1 MNLLPEQEDRIR
13 RYLLGVATPDEVEQV
28 ETDLL
33 RGDENLERFLLIED
47 ELITDYALGALQL
60 RERELL
66 EENFFSTPERRERL
80 MIAHEMVKQAS
91 TYGEAVMTEEI
102 EKPRTDNK
110 SRGAPQ
116 MWKWLIASLKPG
128 QSNWNGWKFAVYA
141 TLVIALGIGT
151 WQLLRGDSEIEKGL
165 VALDHAYND
174 QRPFK
179 ARISGFGYA
188 PPAPSAQRGE
198 SETQKVDRVAL
209 DRAKILLF
217 SHSAGDSDPEINYAL
232 GKYYLTQNEFDTA
245 IDQLKKA
252 LGSGAESAQLR
263 NDLGAALLGK
273 IERNSVTETGAGI
286 RENERDF
293 NDCLTHLNRALEL
306 NPTMR
311 EALFNRILLYRIG
324 RLRREARADCEAYLR
339 LDPDSRWAGE
349 VKVALEE
356 IKQELGKASKRNE
369 QLFQSFQDA
378 FRAGDD
384 KLMMQSFSQSYSF
397 NGNYIIE
404 KLVDRFLSARL
415 SGRESESDESLK
427 ALSLIG
433 KLAEDNTED
442 RFTADLAHY
451 YREARPDQLAM
462 SKRAR
467 ELMNK
472 AYGFYGGR
480 AENDRAVELY
490 EQARQLFAR
499 AGNAGEELFALAWI
513 GQCHYQRSD
522 VERNLRTFSDL
533 VPACAE
539 RNYRWMQANA
549 LCGLANAHNS
559 SGQFSQAIADCR
571 RCGEIA
577 NELGDQIGVI
587 RSSYLLGGVYY
598 QLGKHDEVLRIAR
611 RGRRL
616 ADEISAEIR
625 YAIPFYNRPAWSL
638 SALGLHEAA
647 FAFQREAVRMAE
659 EDGSLRLIAYAHI
672 YQGLIHA
679 RRRRFDEAI
688 ASAQR
693 GVAIGR
699 ELKNDATG
707 QDFTHNALLKLGQ
720 IFREAGRFPEAMQAF
735 NQAIE
740 FYQHNRKQ
748 THLYVAT
755 KERLLTFIAQGND
768 AEARVELERVLA
780 LYENYRQSI
789 QEESNRNSFFD
800 QEQDIYDVAID
811 FARTRLNDSR
821 QAFAYAE
828 LSRARSLRDAINRGW
843 EMTSDPEHPD
853 LKIKAD
859 SSPPGIEQIQRQMPD
874 DAQLLEYAML
884 KDKLVIWLIS
894 KTGIE
899 DRVVPIPL
907 AELKEKV
914 DQYLALIS
922 QPPGNS
928 DQQWRVKAM
937 ELHDILAR
945 PIEPL
950 LDRRKQICVI
960 PDKALTRLPFGAL
973 VARSSSRLMV
983 EDYRLSYASSANLFL
998 DSTEKAR
1005 RKSSVVQERLL
1016 AVGNPRYDRRAF
1028 PSLDDL
1034 PSARTEAIEIAN
1046 FYAAPKAPPM
1056 TLVDAAA
1063 TKSAIL
1069 RGLER
1074 ADVAHVALHYAPDQW
1089 SPMLSRMPLASGA
1102 GNEKDSVLQM
1112 YELYRLK
1119 SPGPRLV
1126 VLSACQTRGEEYL
1139 GGEGAIG
1146 VSRPFE
1152 AAGIPLVVASLW
1164 PVETDATS
1172 DLMIDF
1178 HRERKRAGR
1187 PTAEALRAAQLE
1199 MINRPGNHR
1208 HPYYW
1213 AAFILVGG
1221 YSIY

>member
-33 RGDENLERFLLIED
+33 RGDENLERLLLIED

-66 EENFFSTPERRERL
+66 EENFFSTPKRRERL

-91 TYGEAVMTEEI
+91 AYGEAVMTEDRE
-102 EKPRTDNK
+102 EPQTDNK
-110 SRGAPQ
+110 SRGAAR
-116 MWKWLIASLKPG
+116 MWKWLITLLKPG
-128 QSNWNGWKFAVYA
+128 QSSWNGWRIAAYVA
-141 TLVIALGIGT
+141 LVIGLGLGT
-151 WQLLRGDSEIEKGL
+151 WRSLRGESEIEKGL
-165 VALDHAYND
+165 VALNQAYSE
-174 QRPFK
+174 QRPLK
-179 ARISGFGYA
+179 ARIRGFGYA
-188 PPAPSAQRGE
+188 PPEPSAQRGK

-217 SHSAGDSDPEINYAL
+217 TRSEGDSDPEINYAL

-245 IDQLKKA
+245 IDQLRKA
-252 LGSGAESAQLR
+252 LSSGGESARLR

-273 IERNSVTETGAGI
+273 IERNSATETGAGI

-306 NPTMR
+306 DPTLR
-311 EALFNRILLYRIG
+311 EALFNRILLYRIR

-339 LDPDSRWAGE
+339 MDPDSRWAGE

-356 IKQELGKASKRNE
+356 IKQEMSKASKRNE
-369 QLFQSFQDA
+369 QLFQSFNDA

-384 KLMMQSFSQSYSF
+384 KLMLQSFSQSYSF

-404 KLVDRFLSARL
+404 KLIDQILSAKL
-415 SGRESESDESLK
+415 AGRGSESAEGLK
-427 ALSLIG
+427 ALSHIG
-433 KLAEDNTED
+433 NLAEENTED

-451 YREARPDQLAM
+451 YRGARPDQLAL

-467 ELMNK
+467 ELMK
-472 AYGFYGGR
+472 EAYEFYSK

-490 EQARQLFAR
+490 EQARQLFDR
-499 AGNAGEELFALAWI
+499 AGNVGEALFVQAFI
-513 GQCHYQRSD
+513 GQCHHQRSD
-522 VERNLRTFSDL
+522 VERNLQIFSEL

-539 RNYRWMQANA
+539 MNYRWMQANA

-559 SGQFSQAIADCR
+559 SGQFSQAIADSR
-571 RCGEIA
+571 RCGEIT
-577 NELGDQIGVI
+577 NELGDQNGVI
-587 RSSYLLGGVYY
+587 RSSYRLAELYY
-598 QLGKHDEVLRIAR
+598 LLGKHDEVLRIAR

-625 YAIPFYNRPAWSL
+625 YAITFYNYPAWSL

-659 EDGSLRLIAYAHI
+659 DTKSLRLIAYAHI
-672 YQGLIHA
+672 YQGLIYA

-699 ELKNDATG
+699 ALKNDATG
-707 QDFTHNALLKLGQ
+707 QDFTHNAMLKLGQ
-720 IFREAGRFPEAMQAF
+720 IYREAGRFSEAMAAF

-748 THLYVAT
+748 THLYVAM
-755 KERLLTFIAQGND
+755 KGRLLTLIAQGND

-780 LYENYRQSI
+780 LHENYRKSI

-843 EMTSDPEHPD
+843 EMTAGPEYPD
-853 LKIKAD
+853 LKIEAD
-859 SSPPGIEQIQRQMPD
+859 PSSPRIEQIQRQIPD

-899 DRVVPIPL
+899 DRVVHIPL
-907 AELKEKV
+907 TELKERV
-914 DQYLALIS
+914 DQYLSLIS
-922 QPPGNS
+922 QPPGKS
-928 DQQWRVKAM
+928 DQQWREKAM
-937 ELHDILAR
+937 ELHDILIS

-960 PDKALTRLPFGAL
+960 PDKALTRLPFGAI
-973 VARSSSRLMV
+973 VARSSGRLMI
-983 EDYRLSYASSANLFL
+983 EDYRISYASSANLFL
-998 DSTEKAR
+998 DSTEKAS

-1046 FYAAPKAPPM
+1046 YYAAPKSPPM
-1056 TLVDAAA
+1056 TLVDATA

-1074 ADVAHVALHYAPDQW
+1074 ADVAHLALHYAPDPW
-1089 SPMLSRMPLASGA
+1089 SPMLSRMPLASGP
-1102 GNEKDSVLQM
+1102 GNKKDSVLQM

-1199 MINRPGNHR
+1199 MINRPGNYR

-1221 YSIY
+1221 YSNY

>member
-13 RYLLGVATPDEVEQV
+13 RFLLGVATPDEVEQV

-33 RGDENLERFLLIED
+33 RGDENLERLLLIED
-47 ELITDYALGALQL
+47 EMITDYALGALQR

-66 EENFFSTPERRERL
+66 EENFFSTPERREKL

-91 TYGEAVMTEEI
+91 AYGEAVMMEDREEL
-102 EKPRTDNK
+102 PTDNK
-110 SRGAPQ
+110 SRGEPQ

-128 QSNWNGWKFAVYA
+128 QSGWNGWRIAVYA
-141 TLVIALGIGT
+141 TLVIGLGLGI
-151 WQLLRGDSEIEKGL
+151 WQSLRGESEIEKGL
-165 VALDHAYND
+165 VALNQAYSE
-174 QRPFK
+174 QRPLK

-188 PPAPSAQRGE
+188 PPAPSAQRGK
-198 SETQKVDRVAL
+198 SEMQIVDRVAL
-209 DRAKILLF
+209 DRAKIFLF
-217 SHSAGDSDPEINYAL
+217 TRSADNSDPEINYAL

-245 IDQLKKA
+245 IDQLRKA
-252 LGSGAESAQLR
+252 LNSGAESARLR

-273 IERNSVTETGAGI
+273 IERNSATETGAGV
-286 RENERDF
+286 RENEKDF

-306 NPTMR
+306 DPTMR

-339 LDPDSRWAGE
+339 LDSDSRWAGE
-349 VKVALEE
+349 VKLALEE
-356 IKQELGKASKRNE
+356 IKRELGKASKRNE
-369 QLFQSFQDA
+369 QLFQSFNDA

-384 KLMMQSFSQSYSF
+384 KLMLQSFSQSYSF

-404 KLVDRFLSARL
+404 QLVGRFLSAKL
-415 SGRESESDESLK
+415 AGRDGESVESLK
-427 ALSLIG
+427 ALSHIG
-433 KLAEDNTED
+433 RLAEENTGD
-442 RFTADLAHY
+442 RFTADLARY
-451 YREARPDQLAM
+451 YQRAQPNQLVL

-467 ELMNK
+467 ELMNE
-472 AYGFYGGR
+472 AYGFYRSR

-499 AGNAGEELFALAWI
+499 AGNIGEELFAQAWI
-513 GQCHYQRSD
+513 GQCHHQRSD
-522 VERNLRTFSDL
+522 VERNLHVFAEL
-533 VPACAE
+533 VPDCAE
-539 RNYRWMQANA
+539 KNYLWMQANA

-571 RCGEIA
+571 QCGEIA
-577 NELGDQIGVI
+577 TELGDQIGVI
-587 RSSYLLGGVYY
+587 RSSYMLEWLYY
-598 QLGKHDEVLRIAR
+598 QLGKHDEVLRIAWQ
-611 RGRRL
+611 GRRL

-625 YAIPFYNRPAWSL
+625 YAITFYNHSAWSL
-638 SALGLHEAA
+638 SALGLHDAA
-647 FAFQREAVRMAE
+647 FAFQREALRMAE
-659 EDGSLRLIAYAHI
+659 EDGSSRLIAYTYV
-672 YQGLIHA
+672 YQGLLYA
-679 RRRRFDEAI
+679 RRRKFDEAI

-693 GVAIGR
+693 GVNIGR

-707 QDFTHNALLKLGQ
+707 QDFIHIGLLHLGQ
-720 IFREAGRFPEAMQAF
+720 IYREAGRYPEAMAAL
-735 NQAIE
+735 NQVIE
-740 FYQHNRKQ
+740 FYQHSRKQ
-748 THLYVAT
+748 AYYYGAT
-755 KERLLTFIAQGND
+755 KGRLLTLIAQGND

-780 LYENYRQSI
+780 LYESYRKSI

-800 QEQDIYDVAID
+800 QEQGIYDVAID

-843 EMTSDPEHPD
+843 EMTAGPEYPD
-853 LKIKAD
+853 LKIKTD
-859 SSPPGIEQIQRQMPD
+859 QSPLGIEQIQQQMPD

-884 KDKLVIWLIS
+884 KDRVVIWLVS

-899 DRVVPIPL
+899 DRVIHIPL
-907 AELKEKV
+907 AELKERV
-914 DQYLALIS
+914 NQYVALIS
-922 QPPGNS
+922 QQPGKT
-928 DQQWRVKAM
+928 DQQWREKAM
-937 ELHDILAR
+937 ELHDILIR

-960 PDKALTRLPFGAL
+960 PDKALTRLPFGAI
-973 VARSSSRLMV
+973 VARSSGRLLI

-1005 RKSSVVQERLL
+1005 LKSSVVQERLL
-1016 AVGNPRYDRRAF
+1016 AVGNPRYDRQAF

-1034 PSARTEAIEIAN
+1034 PSARKEAIEIAN
-1046 FYAAPKAPPM
+1046 YYAAPRSLHM
-1056 TLVDAAA
+1056 VLVDAAA

-1074 ADVAHVALHYAPDQW
+1074 ADVAHLALHYAPDPW

-1102 GNEKDSVLQM
+1102 GNEKNSVLQM

-1187 PTAEALRAAQLE
+1187 PTAEALRSAQLE
-1199 MINRPGNHR
+1199 MINRPGNYR

-1221 YSIY
+1221 YSNY